1 MKKPTISVLC
11 PTGTDLSDTVK
22 AILAQSHLTERF
34 HVVVSPLRLD
44 ETEFG
49 VDPWSEVRCPV
60 CERQE
65 FATVNPSL
73 VYCEHCKTEFRVR
86 PTAGDPGYCV
96 DATTEHT
103 DVERA
108 VHPALVGMEMFLIA
122 KTGEDDREWLVR
134 EKNGG
139 IVSRDLFLRTPTFGE
154 TTHLVKME

>member
-1 MKKPTISVLC
+1 MRKPTISVLC

-44 ETEFG
+44 ETALG
-49 VDPWSEVRCPV
+49 VDPWCEVRCPV

-65 FATVNPSL
+65 FATVAPSL
-73 VYCEHCKTEFRVR
+73 VYCEHCDTEFRVR

-96 DATTEHT
+96 DAFTEHT

-108 VHPALVGMEMFLIA
+108 VHPALVGMDMYLVA

-134 EKNGG
+134 ENNGG

-154 TTHLVKME
+154 TTHLIKNE